1 MFNRTARN
9 VLWWICLFV
18 APLVLLTIELF
29 HPAGFTR
36 DPGAYEYLSRP
47 EAHTAAHQ
55 ALDYFGPAWWFA
67 LHMIQTPMIG
77 LVAVGL
83 WLLVSEVG
91 PTADASARVLA
102 WTAAIAT
109 FIFLIYY
116 TVLDAIGGIGL
127 GRSIEAVQR
136 LAAEGRLTPT
146 QVEGSAILLDAA
158 WTDPLVGGVGSVVSQ
173 TGSWAVFVASAAAAA
188 ALFLARQA
196 PWPPLVLLVAFGWEL
211 QTSHA
216 MPHGPIAFA
225 LLTVAALWLWWARHR
240 SEAGQRAVIA
250 PASAR
255 SGLAWNEYG
264 PRWASVANQRGR
276 DNPN

>member
-1 MFNRTARN
+1 VLNRPARN
-9 VLWWICLFV
+9 VLWWLCLFV
-18 APLVLLTIELF
+18 APVALFTIELF

-36 DPGAYEYLSRP
+36 NPGAYEYLSRP
-47 EAHTAAHQ
+47 EAHTTAHQ
-55 ALDYFGPAWWFA
+55 AIDYFGPGWWFV

-77 LVAVGL
+77 LVAVGM
-83 WLLVSEVG
+83 WLLVCEVG
-91 PTADASARVLA
+91 PDYDAGARLLA
-102 WTAAIAT
+102 WISAIAT
-109 FIFLIYY
+109 FIFVIYY

-136 LAAEGRLTPT
+136 LAAEDRLTSA
-146 QVEGSAILLDAA
+146 QVDGAALVLDTV

-173 TGSWAVFVASAAAAA
+173 VGSWAIFVAALAAAV
-188 ALFLARQA
+188 ALFLAHLA

-211 QTSHA
+211 QLSHA

-240 SEAGQRAVIA
+240 SQAGDRAAMA

-255 SGLAWNEYG
+255 PSGLA
-264 PRWASVANQRGR
+264 
-276 DNPN
+276 

>member
-1 MFNRTARN
+1 M
-9 VLWWICLFV
+9 
-18 APLVLLTIELF
+18 
-29 HPAGFTR
+29 
-36 DPGAYEYLSRP
+36 
-47 EAHTAAHQ
+47 
-55 ALDYFGPAWWFA
+55 
-67 LHMIQTPMIG
+67 
-77 LVAVGL
+77 AVGQRG
-83 WLLVSEVG
+83 G

-109 FIFLIYY
+109 FVFLIYY

-127 GRSIEAVQR
+127 GRSIAAVQR

-146 QVEGSAILLDAA
+146 QVEGSAILLDTV

-173 TGSWAVFVASAAAAA
+173 TGSWSAFVAAAAAAA

-240 SEAGQRAVIA
+240 AAADERAVVA

-255 SGLAWNEYG
+255 RAGLA
-264 PRWASVANQRGR
+264 
-276 DNPN
+276 